1 MDIGKGPQTVLVCG
15 PLLLLNAETHLTVT
29 GSDFYSPWEGRI
41 SVSYTHLDVY
51 KRQVGCLIKAV
62 MI

>member
-41 SVSYTHLDVY
+41 WISSNSGEAIH
-51 KRQVGCLIKAV
+51 
-62 MI
+62 